1 MNGRKFARIPYDLI
15 GSRETGAVA
24 VVEVP
29 ENLSPSEVAKDLM
42 KRHPHVKSVL
52 QKVGARE
59 GDFRIRPL
67 TLIAGSE
74 DTEVVHKEYGYKL
87 KLDPKYVYF
96 SPREATERQLIANQV
111 KDGEFVLVM
120 FAGVGPYAIAIAKA
134 KDVEIVGIELNPI
147 ATRYFQE
154 NVLLNKIGHK
164 VFPIEGDVAFVTPA
178 LYGLFDRVVM
188 PLPKGAY
195 LFIPHAIRAL
205 KKEGGII
212 HFYYWGDQDAFR
224 RAERMFQAEAMKMGL
239 AATSIGFRRVSSYS
253 PRIYKI
259 RVDFLIKP
267 ADLK

>member
-1 MNGRKFARIPYDLI
+1 MSKRKFTRIPYDLI

-24 VVEVP
+24 VIEVP
-29 ENLSPSEVAKDLM
+29 EGLSPSEVAKDVM

-52 QKVGARE
+52 QKAGARE

-67 TLIAGSE
+67 SLIAGSE
-74 DTEVVHKEYGYKL
+74 DTEVIHKEYGYKL
-87 KLDPKYVYF
+87 KLDPRYVYF

-120 FAGVGPYAIAIAKA
+120 FAGVGPYAIAIARA
-134 KDVEIVGIELNPI
+134 KEAVVVGIELNPI

-154 NVLLNKIGHK
+154 NVLLNKVGHK

-178 LYGLFDRVVM
+178 LYGRFDRVVM

-195 LFIPHAIRAL
+195 LFIPYAIRSL
-205 KKEGGII
+205 KEEGGVV
-212 HFYYWGDQDAFR
+212 HFYYWGGKDAFR
-224 RAERMFQAEAMKMGL
+224 RAERMFQAEAMKMGYE
-239 AATSIGFRRVSSYS
+239 ATSIGFRIVSSYS

-259 RVDFLIKP
+259 RIDFLIKP
-267 ADLK
+267 TDIK

>member
-1 MNGRKFARIPYDLI
+1 MSRKKFTRIPYDLV

-29 ENLSPSEVAKDLM
+29 EGLSPSDVARNVM

-52 QKVGARE
+52 KKEGARE
-59 GDFRIRPL
+59 GDFRIRPFS
-67 TLIAGSE
+67 LIAGSE
-74 DTEVVHKEYGYKL
+74 DTEVIHKEYGYKL
-87 KLDPKYVYF
+87 KLDPRYVYF
-96 SPREATERQLIANQV
+96 SPREATERQFIAEQV

-134 KDVEIVGIELNPI
+134 KKAEVVGIELNPI

-154 NVLLNKIGHK
+154 NVLLNKIGYK

-178 LYGLFDRVVM
+178 LYGHFDRVVM

-195 LFIPHAIRAL
+195 LFIPYAIRAL
-205 KKEGGII
+205 KKEGGVI
-212 HFYYWGDQDAFR
+212 HFYYWGGQDAFR
-224 RAERMFQAEAMKMGL
+224 RAEGMFQAEAMKIGWG
-239 AATSIGFRRVSSYS
+239 AASTGFRIVSSYS

-267 ADLK
+267 TDIK